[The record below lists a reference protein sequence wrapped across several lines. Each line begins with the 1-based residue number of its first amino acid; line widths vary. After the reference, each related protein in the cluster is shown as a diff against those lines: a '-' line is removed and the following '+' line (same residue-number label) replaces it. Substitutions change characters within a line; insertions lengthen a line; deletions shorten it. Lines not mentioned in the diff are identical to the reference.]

1 LRQEAIKY
9 VEEGAKSI
17 QTYHVA
23 MKALQEAAK
32 KVCTVKPSIANG
44 GRSELITGN
53 EDVSNHQSVVS
64 FFELAIFL

>member
-1 LRQEAIKY
+1 
-9 VEEGAKSI
+9 
-17 QTYHVA
+17 

-53 EDVSNHQSVVS
+53 EDVSNYQSVVS